1 MSAHIRRSRSQRLLV
16 VCVTVYAIA
25 WHTSVARAQTHI
37 FDLATGQ
44 NNKGVLKNAGH
55 DANWVV
61 TAWQQNGTHH
71 KLPLKSSIV
80 EPGDADWSNNVW
92 VQDFTTYPSRWIA
105 PDPSCE
111 YCNGNFTI
119 TYTFDLTGYNLATAS
134 FSNLYWA
141 IDDQGYIDLNGT
153 TVATLPY
160 NNFYTM
166 NAFTIPVSALVQGV
180 NTLTITGIDSDY
192 IYEAARLEGTLTVDS
207 ATPIF
212 TTLYTFTGGADGS
225 SPNGGLIEDS
235 AGLLYGTAYSGG
247 TDKYG
252 TIFSYNTT
260 SGALT
265 PLYAFT
271 DKTDG
276 AQPRDKL
283 VPQPN
288 GTLVYGATQYG
299 GSANAG
305 TVYELDTASNQLTTL
320 YAFLDGADGA
330 NPLGDLQLDSS
341 GNLDGAVPVGG
352 AFNLG
357 AVFQV
362 NPNTEAE
369 ALLYSFPGG
378 KNGST
383 PGRITQN
390 AAGLIYGT
398 TAAGGGAKDGGT
410 IYSLSPAT
418 GKKTILYTFQSGA
431 DGSSPNGGL
440 ALDGAGNL
448 YGSTRQ
454 GGADKDGTL
463 FELNPSTKQFTT
475 LYVFTGANDGS
486 VPLGGLVLSSQGTIW
501 GVTEKVNGKAGT
513 GSLFSFDT
521 TTNTFTTQHDFTG
534 GTDGGTPNN
543 FLLIGSNGAIYG
555 TTQIGGSNGF
565 GTIYE
570 YGP

>member
-1 MSAHIRRSRSQRLLV
+1 MNAHIRGKRSRNLLV
-16 VCVTVYAIA
+16 VCVMVSAIA
-25 WHTSVARAQTHI
+25 GLAPVACAQSHT

-44 NNKGVLKNAGH
+44 NKKGVLKNEGH
-55 DANWVV
+55 DANWIV
-61 TAWQQNGTHH
+61 TAWQQRGTNF
-71 KLPLKSSIV
+71 KLPLHASMVSTT
-80 EPGDADWSNNVW
+80 DADWYSEW

-105 PDPSCE
+105 PDPSCAN
-111 YCNGNFTI
+111 CNGDYTI
-119 TYTFDLTGYNLATAS
+119 TYKFNLTGYDLATAL

-141 IDDQGYIDLNGT
+141 IDDQGSIALNGHT
-153 TVATLPY
+153 EA
-160 NNFYTM
+160 NGGNFGAMTS
-166 NAFTIPVSALVQGV
+166 FSIPISDLVEGV
-180 NTLTITGIDSDY
+180 NTLTITSFNSDY
-192 IYEAARLEGTLTVDS
+192 LYEGARLEGTLTV
-207 ATPIF
+207 ATAVPNF

-247 TDKYG
+247 VDKYG

-271 DKTDG
+271 DKSDG

-305 TVYELDTASNQLTTL
+305 TVYELNTANNQLTTL

-352 AFNLG
+352 AYNLG

-362 NPNTEAE
+362 NPNTETE

-410 IYSLSPAT
+410 IYSLNPAT

-534 GTDGGTPNN
+534 GKDGGTPNN
-543 FLLIGSNGAIYG
+543 FLLIGSDGAIYG